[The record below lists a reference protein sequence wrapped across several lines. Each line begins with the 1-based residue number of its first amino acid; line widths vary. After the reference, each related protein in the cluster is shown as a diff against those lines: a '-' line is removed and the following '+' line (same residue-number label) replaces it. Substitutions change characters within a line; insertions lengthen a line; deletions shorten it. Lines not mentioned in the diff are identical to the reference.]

1 MEGPQSQNKI
11 RSQKRE
17 YSQEFKEEA
26 VQMMVDGH
34 SAQSIVSNLGITST
48 SLLYKWKKDILGQNG
63 ETSLEWEQRVC
74 ELEKKCKRLETERE
88 VLKKLYP
95 FSARKCKGNSSY
107 DRATKEGRFF
117 CKYDL
122 RHVRNQPIRLLRL

>member
-1 MEGPQSQNKI
+1 MEARQSQNKT

-63 ETSLEWEQRVC
+63 ETALEWEQRVC
-74 ELEKKCKRLETERE
+74 ELEKKCKRLEIERE
-88 VLKKLYP
+88 ILKKALSI
-95 FSARKCKGNSSY
+95 FSQK
-107 DRATKEGRFF
+107 
-117 CKYDL
+117 
-122 RHVRNQPIRLLRL
+122 V